1 MTELISPRQF
11 MDEPFMSAAEKD
23 SVLKSWVRFLKGG
36 CAWHDF
42 TTALYE
48 HLTLHCCF
56 IAHYSRS
63 GFYEHYFSS
72 PSQHTLRF
80 LNQFDPAKPGI
91 SAEIG
96 MLVWLNG
103 PTAADLNRAMRDA
116 AAPYVARLREQFSFE
131 KKRSE
136 LALATALARA
146 HGFALMEQ
154 ADLPQPAI
162 LEPELKSPASE
173 LPTQQVLFSE

>member
-116 AAPYVARLREQFSFE
+116 AAPYVARLREQFFIRE
-131 KKRSE
+131 EAKRACSRHRTGTGAR
-136 LALATALARA
+136 LRFDGTGRSTATRDTGA
-146 HGFALMEQ
+146 
-154 ADLPQPAI
+154 
-162 LEPELKSPASE
+162 
-173 LPTQQVLFSE
+173 